1 MGEAGRADSTGR
13 FVSVGASE
21 SVGTLRAGAAVASAA
36 AGSGSV
42 GAGRTC
48 PTDKLDVQ
56 QPPSPGADVAGVSPV
71 PAQKW
76 PG

>member
-21 SVGTLRAGAAVASAA
+21 SVGTLRASAA

-42 GAGRTC
+42 GAGRACSTH
-48 PTDKLDVQ
+48 KLNVPQ
-56 QPPSPGADVAGVSPV
+56 SPSPGADVAG
-71 PAQKW
+71 
-76 PG
+76 